1 MTECNKAKDFQYSAP
16 TVATSTIIFERWL
29 ILGVVH
35 KYLEARP
42 ENSLIFLPP
51 SAVGNSTSNR
61 IQPEQTVPNKPNLC
75 ILVRHFVLLLLN
87 INTQT
92 FFWTQIFTLYP
103 ICRKSKFES
112 KILCFC
118 RENLKPKKFVP
129 ILLSLHDAVATRIHR
144 LVQKEL
150 VCYLSFD
157 SSADT
162 NVHSTLGQ
170 SSWRVKSHLKKWKR
184 FSDKGFL

>member
-1 MTECNKAKDFQYSAP
+1 MTECYEAKDFQYSAP
-16 TVATSTIIFERWL
+16 TVATSTFLFQKWL

-42 ENSLIFLPP
+42 ENSRIFLPP
-51 SAVGNSTSNR
+51 CAVGNSTSNQ
-61 IQPEQTVPNKPNLC
+61 IQAEQTVPNKPNLC
-75 ILVRHFVLLLLN
+75 ILVLHFVLILN

-92 FFWTQIFTLYP
+92 FFWTQICTLYS
-103 ICRKSKFES
+103 IYRKSTFAS
-112 KILCFC
+112 KIWCFC

-129 ILLSLHDAVATRIHR
+129 IIFSLHDAVTTRFHR

-162 NVHSTLGQ
+162 NVHTVVF
-170 SSWRVKSHLKKWKR
+170 WDRVV
-184 FSDKGFL
+184 GE